1 MQYVYYIGK
10 FRESENRREAEHAL
24 IYGQGGRFSLTR
36 GNMDIHIKKEVFH
49 RYPNLK
55 IAFIAVT
62 DIDNRTKLK
71 ESKHLLNE
79 AEKLVRLTFN
89 KETVKSHH
97 LISPWKVIRQEFGS
111 KARHYNTSVE
121 RLLEKVLSGKSVAA
135 KDTLTNLVQYLALK
149 NVVPFAVDDLKKINK
164 EFTFSIVTGKEKKKL
179 LPDLT
184 EGIFY
189 CHDSKTVLGTK
200 LDYWKNSKT
209 ALTSKSTSALIHLE
223 ALPPL
228 TTKKI
233 KEITTEAENLILS
246 FCGGTAETFILD
258 KKTNKKKI

>member
-1 MQYVYYIGK
+1 
-10 FRESENRREAEHAL
+10 
-24 IYGQGGRFSLTR
+24 
-36 GNMDIHIKKEVFH
+36 MDIRIKKEVFH

-97 LISPWKVIRQEFGS
+97 LISPWAVARQEFGR
-111 KARHYNTSVE
+111 KAKHYQTSVE
-121 RLLEKVLSGKSVAA
+121 KLLEKVLSGKSVAA
-135 KDTLTNLVQYLALK
+135 KDTLTNLIHYLALK
-149 NVVPFAVDDLKKINK
+149 NIVPFAIDDLKKINK
-164 EFTFSIVTGKEKKKL
+164 EFTFSIATGKEKKRL
-179 LPDLT
+179 SPDLT

-189 CHDSKTVLGTK
+189 CHDSKTILGTK
-200 LDYWKNSKT
+200 LDYWKNPKT
-209 ALTSKSTSALIHLE
+209 ALSTKSTAALIHLD

-233 KEITTEAENLILS
+233 KEVVDEAGNLIS
-246 FCGGTAETFILD
+246 GFCGGKAKMFILD
-258 KKTNKKKI
+258 KKNNHKKI

>member
-1 MQYVYYIGK
+1 
-10 FRESENRREAEHAL
+10 
-24 IYGQGGRFSLTR
+24 
-36 GNMDIHIKKEVFH
+36 MDIHIKKEVFH

-62 DIDNRTKLK
+62 NIDNQTKLK

-97 LISPWKVIRQEFGS
+97 LISPWSVAQQEFGS
-111 KARHYNTSVE
+111 RAKHYQTSVE
-121 RLLEKVLSGKSVAA
+121 KLLEKVLSGKSVAA
-135 KDTLTNLVQYLALK
+135 KDTLTNLIQYLALK
-149 NVVPFAVDDLKKINK
+149 NIVPFVIDDLKKINK
-164 EFTFSIVTGKEKKKL
+164 EFTFGIATGKEKKNL
-179 LPDLT
+179 LPNLT
-184 EGIFY
+184 EGMLY

-200 LDYWKNSKT
+200 LDYWKNPKT
-209 ALTSKSTSALIHLE
+209 ALSTKSTAALIHLD

-233 KEITTEAENLILS
+233 KGVVDEAKNLIS
-246 FCGGTAETFILD
+246 GFCGGKFKIFILD
-258 KKTNKKKI
+258 KKTNKKRI